1 MSWEKINEM
10 FPYGG
15 TVTNDGYK
23 SIDDIILNDYEKLEL
38 DVMKPSRDTIEFEEK
53 IIWYSNGNMDR
64 YFTYSVLPYNNIDN
78 IPLLSF
84 YGQKVYND
92 FLRDKGEL

>member
-1 MSWEKINEM
+1 M

-15 TVTNDGYK
+15 TITNDGYK
-23 SIDDIILNDYEKLEL
+23 SIDDIILNDYEQLEL
-38 DVMKPSRDTIEFEEK
+38 DIMKPSRETIEFEEK

-78 IPLLSF
+78 IPLFSF

-92 FLRDKGEL
+92 FLRDKGEI